1 MIFNKNV
8 KALFFACGLA
18 IFAASAF
25 SFDFGGSIRNNT
37 KFKGSKFSNIKLD
50 QVDDINLWARFPIS
64 KDGKTYFIAEGLYE
78 FELADTTVFN
88 RLDLD
93 LFKFAGAFKV
103 GKRALNV
110 SAGRFIYSDLTGL
123 VYSQNGDGLYV
134 NYDGGNFAVSA
145 YAAYTGLLNAALVK
159 MLDHPSDS
167 FVYDTKAVYELAQ
180 KYIVGAATFSL
191 PALAGSH
198 SLSAQFLGAF
208 KLDGKSYNRLYGTA
222 CITGPIVKT
231 LYYTLSTTMGFQ
243 SFDGGSFDIS
253 NMSSAKVSYFLPFKD
268 MTINCGGLYASGSHG
283 PFEPFR
289 AFTKI
294 DAYNSLT
301 EPQHS
306 GIIKGSF
313 SATIKPIQTLLAYA
327 GCDVIINAATS
338 SLEYKGIQ
346 YNVGADWQIFSDL
359 KTGVAFLQYID
370 NDNSDYNK
378 IQIAL
383 NVTLTF

>member
-1 MIFNKNV
+1 MIFKKNT
-8 KALFFACGLA
+8 KSALAFCAALLL
-18 IFAASAF
+18 AASSFA
-25 SFDFGGSIRNNT
+25 FDFGGSVRNNT
-37 KFKGSKFSNIKLD
+37 KFKGNKFSNLKLD
-50 QVDDINLWARFPIS
+50 QVDDVNLWLRIPLS
-64 KDGKTYFIAEGLYE
+64 KDGKIYFITEGLYE
-78 FELADTTVFN
+78 FELADTTVSH

-93 LFKFAGAFKV
+93 LFKFAGSFKI
-103 GKRALNV
+103 GKRSLNF
-110 SAGRFIYSDLTGL
+110 SAGRYIYSDLTGL
-123 VYSQNGDGLYV
+123 VYNQNGDSLFA
-134 NYDGGNFAVSA
+134 NYDAGVFSVSA

-159 MLDHPSDS
+159 MLDHPSDA
-167 FVYDTKAVYELAQ
+167 FVYDSKAVYELAQ
-180 KYIVGAATFSL
+180 KYLVGSVTFSL
-191 PALAGSH
+191 PALASSH
-198 SLSAQFLGAF
+198 SLSTQFLGAF
-208 KLDGKSYNRLYGTA
+208 KLDGKSYNRLYGTL
-222 CITGPIVKT
+222 CMTGPIVKT

-283 PFEPFR
+283 PFDPFR

-294 DAYNSLT
+294 DAYNSLA

-338 SLEYKGIQ
+338 SLGYKGIQ